1 MKSVNMLEGPIA
13 RTLAKLALPI
23 MASSVIQMGYNLV
36 DMFWVGRLGSGAV
49 AAVGAAG
56 MYMWLGSGLA
66 TIPKMGGQVLTG
78 QKLGENDPDGAA
90 NFAAAAL
97 RMAVLFG
104 VIYGALSVIFDKP
117 LIAFY
122 GLSDPDTIAQ
132 ASAYH
137 MITSG
142 LVVFSFL
149 GQVLG
154 GLFTAMGHT
163 IINLRV
169 TAIGMVLNMVLDPL
183 LIFGIGPVPGFG
195 AAGAA
200 AATVF
205 SQFCV
210 FALYLFSARKDKRLF
225 HRIRIFSQSEREA
238 LSGLSGSAC
247 RRRPRTA
254 SFR

>member
-1 MKSVNMLEGPIA
+1 M
-13 RTLAKLALPI
+13 
-23 MASSVIQMGYNLV
+23 
-36 DMFWVGRLGSGAV
+36 
-49 AAVGAAG
+49 
-56 MYMWLGSGLA
+56 
-66 TIPKMGGQVLTG
+66 LTG
-78 QKLGENDPDGAA
+78 QKLGEDDPDGAA
-90 NFAAAAL
+90 NFASAAL

-104 VIYGALSVIFDKP
+104 VVYGLLSVLFDKP

-122 GLSDPDTIAQ
+122 GLNDPETIAQ

-137 MITSG
+137 IITSG

-163 IINLRV
+163 MINLRV

-183 LIFGIGPVPGFG
+183 LIFGIGPSARASGRR
-195 AAGAA
+195 GAA

-225 HRIRIFSQSEREA
+225 HRIRIFSQS
-238 LSGLSGSAC
+238 
-247 RRRPRTA
+247 
-254 SFR
+254 